1 MKKTATI
8 ISYHV
13 FGTKNTNAIEI
24 TYKGKQ
30 LHHFMNN
37 GMSLLISRLPSPGAN
52 NRGLLILKSCII
64 NGAIL

>member
-13 FGTKNTNAIEI
+13 FGTKNTNAVEI

-37 GMSLLISRLPSPGAN
+37 GYESDNIKTA
-52 NRGLLILKSCII
+52 IAWAKS
-64 NGAIL
+64 NGFTHFKIVYN

>member
-24 TYKGKQ
+24 THKGKQ

-37 GMSLLISRLPSPGAN
+37 GYESDNI
-52 NRGLLILKSCII
+52 KT
-64 NGAIL
+64 AIAWCKQQGFTHFKIVYN

>member
-1 MKKTATI
+1 MKTATI

-13 FGTKNTNAIEI
+13 FGTKHTKAIDI

-37 GMSLLISRLPSPGAN
+37 GYEVDNI
-52 NRGLLILKSCII
+52 KT
-64 NGAIL
+64 AIAWCKQQGFTHFKIKYN

>member
-30 LHHFMNN
+30 LHRFMNN
-37 GMSLLISRLPSPGAN
+37 YYESDN
-52 NRGLLILKSCII
+52 VKSAVVWCKEKGFTHFKIVY
-64 NGAIL
+64 N

>member
-24 TYKGKQ
+24 TYKSKQ

-37 GMSLLISRLPSPGAN
+37 GYESDNIK
-52 NRGLLILKSCII
+52 ID
-64 NGAIL
+64 

>member
-13 FGTKNTNAIEI
+13 FGTKSTKAISI
-24 TYKGKQ
+24 THKGKQ

-37 GMSLLISRLPSPGAN
+37 SYESDNIKAA
-52 NRGLLILKSCII
+52 IAWAKS
-64 NGAIL
+64 NGFTHFKIVYN

>member
-1 MKKTATI
+1 MKTATI

-13 FGTKNTNAIEI
+13 FGTKNTKAISI

-37 GMSLLISRLPSPGAN
+37 GYESDNIKIA
-52 NRGLLILKSCII
+52 IAWAKS
-64 NGAIL
+64 NGFTHFKIVYN

>member
-24 TYKGKQ
+24 THKGKQ

-37 GMSLLISRLPSPGAN
+37 YYESDNIKAA
-52 NRGLLILKSCII
+52 IAWAKS
-64 NGAIL
+64 NGFTHFKIVYN